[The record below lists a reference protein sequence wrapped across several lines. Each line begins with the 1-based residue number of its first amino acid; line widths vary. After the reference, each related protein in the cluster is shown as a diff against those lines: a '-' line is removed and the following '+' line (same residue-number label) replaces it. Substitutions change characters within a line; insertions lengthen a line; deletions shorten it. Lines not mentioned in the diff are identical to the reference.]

1 MDNSLHCE
9 NCGAVLG
16 EEDAFCGECGAPR
29 PALAT
34 GLDQPPP
41 VPAAQVA
48 PAAPVLTPPEPPVA
62 PARGGGISPQWR
74 RAASILALL
83 AVLAAVALCS
93 FGVVLAFFAPDPELG
108 QTGTQDM
115 IVGSLIT
122 CICPGT
128 IALFAALVL
137 WTRVVRR
144 R

>member
-9 NCGAVLG
+9 NCGAVLS

-29 PALAT
+29 PSRAT

-41 VPAAQVA
+41 MPTAQAA
-48 PAAPVLTPPEPPVA
+48 PAAPVVTPPRPLTA
-62 PARGGGISPQWR
+62 PAPGRGISPQWR

-83 AVLAAVALCS
+83 AVVAAVALCS

-115 IVGSLIT
+115 IVGSMIT

-128 IALFAALVL
+128 IALFTALAL